1 MKVVFRNTVSTEG
14 ASIKI
19 HGNYIFWFFLF
30 FCFQVFKS
38 LGTDVVKSAFEGYN
52 ACVFAY
58 GQTGSGKSY
67 TMMGDSVRCLHC
79 VGSKFLISLWTHES
93 VPFVYVVGTKH
104 AFCVFIIL

>member
-1 MKVVFRNTVSTEG
+1 MVIVS
-14 ASIKI
+14 
-19 HGNYIFWFFLF
+19 FVF
-30 FCFQVFKS
+30 FCFFFPFFQVFKT

-79 VGSKFLISLWTHES
+79 VGRKFLIISLWTDKS
-93 VPFVYVVGTKH
+93 ISYLRG
-104 AFCVFIIL
+104 LY